1 MMTIEN
7 ELEALIKSRYRSVL
21 AFSKALGFENSSTV
35 STILDRG
42 LLTAGFQNIVKI
54 CKALGISADGLA
66 EGKIIPY
73 EAAKLGFTTEEVE
86 LIQKYRALDERGK
99 RAVNETTEREYGY
112 VQPFLEESPNATGAG

>member
-1 MMTIEN
+1 MTIEN

-21 AFSKALGFENSSTV
+21 AFSNALGFKHSTTV
-35 STILDRG
+35 NTILSRG

-54 CKALGISADGLA
+54 CKELGISADGLA

-73 EAAKLGFTTEEVE
+73 EAKKLDFTTEEVE